1 MHLSIRQMIYYGSIA
16 AAFLL
21 FITVP
26 DVIFQLLFELGH
38 FMFESV
44 FELADIA
51 FEIIESILDKIIEHL
66 FHTELQE
73 TQAIVFYLMLS
84 VGAYLGYRIFRALIP
99 YCQLRACVLMQS
111 CRDRKRQWHNQW
123 QSLSF
128 WEKVRW
134 TSIVGFG
141 LYLLSFLF
149 F

>member
-1 MHLSIRQMIYYGSIA
+1 MHLPIRRMIYYGSIA

-21 FITVP
+21 LFTAP
-26 DVIFQLLFELGH
+26 DVIFELLFELGH
-38 FMFESV
+38 FLFETV
-44 FELADIA
+44 FEVADIA
-51 FEIIESILDKIIEHL
+51 FEIIESILDKTIEHL

-84 VGAYLGYRIFRALIP
+84 VGAYLGYRALRALIP
-99 YCQLRACVLMQS
+99 YCQLRACVFVQS
-111 CRDRKRQWHNQW
+111 CRDRKRQWHDHW
-123 QSLSF
+123 QSLPF
-128 WEKVRW
+128 LEKVKW